1 MIRLIATDMDGTL
14 LDSEGRLDSEIYEII
29 KELKDMG
36 IMFAAASGRQLMSL
50 KRKFEPVDDDI
61 IYIAENGGY
70 AVKNDEE
77 LYVNAMDRD
86 VVCEILDTAEE
97 IENVSLFLCGKKYSY
112 TNIPELAEIMRKPV
126 FGYEIKCVD
135 DLKSVDEDIFKI
147 GLFDTVDPRERSLK
161 IMKPKFKG
169 RVHMTLSG
177 YNSLDFL
184 NIDVNKGVALK
195 NIMERY
201 GIKKEEAV
209 AFGDNFNDIEMFDEV
224 GHSYAML
231 NADEYVRSR
240 AKTVIGTNDENSVI
254 KTIKSIIEEI
264 RR

>member
-1 MIRLIATDMDGTL
+1 MIPFVDVVYDGDDYEFEISLEPKDPCCFGFKVVYHNGSFL
-14 LDSEGRLDSEIYEII
+14 LLQNIESI
-29 KELKDMG
+29 
-36 IMFAAASGRQLMSL
+36 
-50 KRKFEPVDDDI
+50 DI
-61 IYIAENGGY
+61 SCVPGMEYIE
-70 AVKNDEE
+70 NDEE

-161 IMKPKFKG
+161 IMKPKFEG

-201 GIKKEEAV
+201 GIKKEEAA

-240 AKTVIGTNDENSVI
+240 ARTVIGTNDENSVI

>member
-1 MIRLIATDMDGTL
+1 MSSLIATDMDGTL
-14 LDSEGRLDSEIYEII
+14 LDSEGRMDNEIFDII
-29 KELKDMG
+29 RTLKDMG

-50 KRKFEPVDDDI
+50 KRKFEPVADDI

-70 AVKNDEE
+70 AVKDDEE
-77 LYVNAMDRD
+77 IYVNSMDRN
-86 VVCEILDTAEE
+86 VVEDILDTAGE
-97 IENVSLFLCGKKYSY
+97 IEDVSLFLCGKKYSY
-112 TNIPELAEIMRKPV
+112 TDVPELAEIMRKPV

-135 DLKSVDEDIFKI
+135 DLKNVDDDIFKI

-161 IMKPKFKG
+161 LMKPRFEGK
-169 RVHMTLSG
+169 VHMTLSG

-195 NIMERY
+195 NVMDRF
-201 GIKKEEAV
+201 GISKDETV
-209 AFGDNFNDIEMFDEV
+209 AFGDNFNDIEMFDAV

-240 AKTVIGTNDENSVI
+240 AKNVIGTNDDNSVI
-254 KTIKSIIEEI
+254 KTIKAIIEEI
-264 RR
+264 S

>member
-1 MIRLIATDMDGTL
+1 MIKLIATDMDGTL
-14 LDSEGRLDSEIYEII
+14 LDSEGRLNIEIYDII
-29 KELKDMG
+29 EKLKSMG

-50 KRKFEPVDDDI
+50 KRKFFPVDDDV

-70 AVKNDEE
+70 AVRRDEE
-77 LYVNAMDRD
+77 LYINAMDHD
-86 VVCEILDTAEE
+86 IVEEILDTAEK
-97 IENVSLFLCGKKYSY
+97 IDDVALFICGKKYSY
-112 TNIPELAEIMRKPV
+112 TDMPELAEIMRKPA

-135 DLKSVDEDIFKI
+135 DLKSIDEDIFKI
-147 GLFDTVDPRERSLK
+147 GLFDNVDPRERTLK
-161 IMKPKFKG
+161 IMKPKFEGK
-169 RVHMTLSG
+169 VHMTLSG

-195 NIMERY
+195 NIMDRY

-209 AFGDNFNDIEMFDEV
+209 AFGDNFNDIEMFDQV
-224 GHSYAML
+224 GHSFAML

-240 AKTVIGTNDENSVI
+240 AKNVIGTNDEDSVI

-264 RR
+264 S

>member
-14 LDSEGRLDSEIYEII
+14 LDSEGRMDNEIFDII
-29 KELKDMG
+29 RTLKDMG

-50 KRKFEPVDDDI
+50 KRKFEPVADDI

-70 AVKNDEE
+70 AVKDDEE
-77 LYVNAMDRD
+77 IYVNSMDRN
-86 VVCEILDTAEE
+86 VVEDILDTAGE
-97 IENVSLFLCGKKYSY
+97 IEDVSLFLCGKKYSY
-112 TNIPELAEIMRKPV
+112 TDVPELAEIMRKPV

-135 DLKSVDEDIFKI
+135 DLKNVDDDIFKI

-161 IMKPKFKG
+161 LMKPRFEGK
-169 RVHMTLSG
+169 VHMTLSG

-195 NIMERY
+195 NVMDRF
-201 GIKKEEAV
+201 GISKDETV
-209 AFGDNFNDIEMFDEV
+209 AFGDNFNDIEMFDAV

-240 AKTVIGTNDENSVI
+240 AKNVIGTNDDNSVI
-254 KTIKSIIEEI
+254 KTIKAIIEEI
-264 RR
+264 S